1 MSGHTPI
8 RTILPRTF
16 QRRRDGLFCHIG
28 SAWELCRPPSTS
40 SLTIRSVAFA
50 ERGQR
55 CGSAESAVHP
65 HLCLFWRLGERDKVD
80 SAAAQLHGRSFSA
93 PSGERFHKEP
103 SLPYFPCSP
112 SVTRSVLFPR
122 PAALGVLL
130 RPDGRPS
137 GLGFQRKITPK
148 EQSIFFFG
156 ASTERHAFG
165 TWERG
170 TLASLRA
177 GVSRGQSG
185 QIQTGEKQW
194 HSTKTKS
201 H

>member
-8 RTILPRTF
+8 RMILPHAS
-16 QRRRDGLFCHIG
+16 QPRRDGLFCHIG
-28 SAWELCRPPSTS
+28 SGWRLCHPPSTLS
-40 SLTIRSVAFA
+40 PASRSITWA
-50 ERGQR
+50 GGSQR

-65 HLCLFWRLGERDKVD
+65 PPLSLLSTRRARQSGFPCRPVIWAF
-80 SAAAQLHGRSFSA
+80 FSV
-93 PSGERFHKEP
+93 PPGKYFHREP

-112 SVTRSVLFPR
+112 SITRSVLLPR

-130 RPDGRPS
+130 RLRRPP

-148 EQSIFFFG
+148 EQSRFFFG

-201 H
+201 R